1 MEGQEEKKEFVL
13 GTIKKYQ
20 VENKKKSKE
29 KEEASR
35 ENER

>member
-1 MEGQEEKKEFVL
+1 MKGQEEKEEFVL

-20 VENKKKSKE
+20 VENKEKSKE